1 MNRIARQPEQAAAQ
15 TTSDHSTF
23 LVRPALL
30 PLGALLL
37 AGTFAAHAKT
47 APTESSQA
55 LSTVTV
61 TDSAEPAELK
71 TKNSLRTSSTTTA
84 KGRQS
89 LRDIPQ
95 SVTVMTEMLMDDR
108 NLDDFREVLKTT
120 AGVTFQAGET
130 GEEDVRLRGFSLGQA
145 GDIYVDG
152 LRDAPLVER
161 DTFNHESVEVLKG
174 SASMLFGKGSTGGVV
189 NQVSKQPFLM
199 DQHEVDFT
207 VGSGNELRVTGDF
220 NLKTGEDSALR
231 LNAMAH
237 DADHHGASINK
248 KGIAPT
254 YRWGIGTRDEFS
266 VGLYH
271 LETDGK
277 PLYNH
282 PWFLSEG
289 DRGDINPSLPARNYY
304 GLDSDYLKTQSTY
317 GTFSHTHRF
326 DSQSELKTQVRH
338 GRYERELL
346 ASAVRF
352 CGPGRDGKPSAD
364 CPTVTSP
371 ITPETLGSATVLSRS
386 AKARVG
392 YSDLTQIQNDYSDK
406 FQAFDKQ
413 HSLIAGVDLSYEDAQ
428 RNNSYTSG
436 LPISPPTYVGTPDN
450 GVGVADTRLP
460 PVLNHFQA
468 SNIGLYAQDTVSL
481 TDTVKLVGGLRLD
494 HFDASYHAPANGSTP
509 ATSFKVKD
517 ELISPRLGALYQP
530 SETES
535 YYLSYGTSY
544 NTSGDTYQFALGAM
558 TPGSNNARI
567 ANTPPEKSR
576 NLEIGGKF
584 ELFDR
589 KASLGV
595 ALFHSEKYN
604 ERNADEPTE
613 DSLLLSGKR
622 HATGMEFNLAGRITP
637 KWELFY
643 NHTWIPLAKIDNG
656 RAAGSSGNAQQE
668 GDRPALTPRHSA
680 SLWTT
685 YRVAPQWRLG
695 LGLNYRGEQNP
706 EGARHV
712 TAKAFTTVDAMAE
725 YQLDASQSLKL
736 NVSNLTDLLYA
747 DTLYRGFYAPGA
759 ARQVQLNYK
768 VLF

>member
-1 MNRIARQPEQAAAQ
+1 MNRIANMPEPAATQAAPDAQ
-15 TTSDHSTF
+15 T
-23 LVRPALL
+23 LLPRPPLL

-37 AGTFAAHAKT
+37 AGSLAAQAQT
-47 APTESSQA
+47 APDRASQT

-61 TDSAEPAELK
+61 TDSADPAELK
-71 TKNSLRTSSTTTA
+71 SKNSLRTTSTGTA
-84 KGRQS
+84 KGRQQ

-95 SVTVMTEMLMDDR
+95 SVTVMTELLMDDR
-108 NLDDFREVLKTT
+108 NLDDLRELLKTT
-120 AGVTFQAGET
+120 AGVTFMAGET
-130 GEEDVRLRGFSLGQA
+130 GEEDIRLRGFSLGQA

-152 LRDAPLVER
+152 LRDAPLIER

-189 NQVSKQPFLM
+189 NQVSKIPFLM
-199 DQHEVDFT
+199 DQHEVDVT
-207 VGSGNELRVTGDF
+207 VGTGNELRVTGDF
-220 NLKTGEDSALR
+220 NLRTGDDSALR
-231 LNAMAH
+231 INAMSH
-237 DADHHGASINK
+237 EADNHGASIDK
-248 KGIAPT
+248 KGIAPS

-289 DRGDINPSLPARNYY
+289 SQGEIIPSLPARNYY
-304 GLDSDYLKTQSTY
+304 GLASDYLRTESSY

-326 DSQSELKTQVRH
+326 DSSSELKTTLRTGH
-338 GRYERELL
+338 YERELL

-352 CGPGRDGKPSAD
+352 APAAQQPGGLAVTIDNLGAD
-364 CPTVTSP
+364 S
-371 ITPETLGSATVLSRS
+371 VLARS

-392 YSDLTQIQNDYSDK
+392 YSDLTQIQSDYSDK
-406 FQAFDKQ
+406 LEAFGKQ
-413 HSLIAGVDLSYEDAQ
+413 HSLIAGIDLSYEDAA

-436 LPISPPTYVGTPDN
+436 LPASPTTLVGTPDN

-460 PVLNHFQA
+460 PVLNRFQA

-481 TDTVKLVGGLRLD
+481 TGTFKLVGGLRLD

-509 ATSFKVKD
+509 AASFRVD
-517 ELISPRLGALYQP
+517 DDLISPRLGALYQP

-535 YYLSYGTSY
+535 WYVSYGTSY
-544 NTSGDTYQFALGAM
+544 NTSGDSYQFALGAM

-584 ELFDR
+584 ELFDN

-604 ERNADEPTE
+604 ERNTDEPTA
-613 DSLLLSGKR
+613 DSFLLSGKR
-622 HATGMEFNLAGRITP
+622 HATGMEINLAGRITP
-637 KWELFY
+637 KWEIFY
-643 NHTWIPLAKIDNG
+643 NHSWIPLAKIDSG
-656 RAAGSSGNAQQE
+656 RPAGSAGNAQQE
-668 GDRPALTPRHSA
+668 GDRPALTPKHSA

-706 EGARHV
+706 EGNRAV
-712 TAKAFTTVDAMAE
+712 TARAFTTVDAMAE
-725 YQLDASQSLKL
+725 YTIDASQSLKL
-736 NVSNLTDLLYA
+736 NASNLTDERYA
-747 DTLYRGFYAPGA
+747 DSLYRGFYAPGA
-759 ARQVQLNYK
+759 ARQVQLSYK